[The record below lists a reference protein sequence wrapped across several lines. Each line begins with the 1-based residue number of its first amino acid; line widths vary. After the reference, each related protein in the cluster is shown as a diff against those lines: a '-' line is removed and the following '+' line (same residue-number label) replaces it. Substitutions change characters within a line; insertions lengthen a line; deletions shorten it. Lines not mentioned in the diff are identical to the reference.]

1 MLGIHRRVMAPQMYP
16 LLFSPKMSD
25 NNNIYFMHNNKLIL
39 SDTDINGIILM

>member
-25 NNNIYFMHNNKLIL
+25 NNIYFMHNNKLIL